1 MSQQQDMSMQRML
14 SLPFEQPKA
23 LHDESSYLQALHES
37 NARFREAFDYAAIGM
52 ALVGLDGQ
60 WLQVNPAVCQMMG
73 YTAEELHALTFQ
85 DLTHPDDLNLDLA
98 NVRQLLDGQ
107 IPTYQM
113 EKRYLHKQGRIIWAV
128 LSVSLVRDAAGTPL
142 YFISQIQDKTPQKE
156 AEAALRESEFRF
168 RTLVEQ
174 LPAIIYTANID
185 PNSTTSYVSPQIHEI
200 LGYTADEWLADPELW
215 LKQIYA
221 DDRELVL
228 NAVTH
233 VQRSS
238 EPLASEY
245 RGLTRDG
252 RVVWL
257 RDTARVV
264 RDTDGTPL
272 FLQGITLDITEQK
285 VAEQA
290 LRESEQLYRTLAH
303 NFPNGAVFLFDHDLR
318 YTLADGQALAL
329 FDLTGEQIEGRRL
342 YDVFPGELAMAEE
355 PYYLAA
361 LQGAQSSREV
371 EIDGQTFMTY
381 YLPVRNE
388 QGQIY
393 AGLVVAHG
401 ITERQQAERAL
412 REERTLLA
420 QRIAERTADLSA
432 ANAELARAARLKD
445 EFLANMSHELRT
457 PLHGVLALTETLR
470 EETFGALTGQ
480 QDRALL
486 TIEESGRHLLVLI
499 NDILDVAKISAGKL
513 DIDIERTAID
523 QVCDASIRL
532 VRQVAHKKQIA
543 VRSTIDPA
551 IGELWADTRRLK
563 QILVNLLTNA
573 VKFTPAGGSVG
584 LEVSCNAAEQITCFT
599 VWDTGIG
606 ISTDGMQRLFQPFI
620 QLDSRLAREYEGT
633 GLGLVLV
640 ARLTELHGGS
650 VEVASEVGQGSRF
663 TVSLPWHPL
672 GTSGHIPE
680 EGEHQASAQG
690 ELRTPGASQ
699 QTILVADD
707 NETSSATTAEYL
719 ASAGYR
725 IVLAHNGDAV
735 VAQARETLP
744 DLILMDIQMPGMDGL
759 EAIRRIR
766 TNDRLAHTPIIAL
779 TALTMPGHRERCLVA
794 GASDYLKKPLSLRAM
809 GELVRAQLAERM

>member
-1 MSQQQDMSMQRML
+1 MSQQLDRSMQYSRSL
-14 SLPFEQPKA
+14 SLEQPTA
-23 LHDESSYLQALHES
+23 LLDESSYIQALHES

-52 ALVGLDGQ
+52 ALIGLDGQ
-60 WLQVNPAVCQMMG
+60 WLQVNTAVCQMMG
-73 YTAEELHALTFQ
+73 YTAEELHKLTFQ

-113 EKRYLHKQGRIIWAV
+113 EKRYFHKQGRVIWAV
-128 LSVSLVRDAAGTPL
+128 LSVSLVRDASGTPL

-156 AEAALRESEFRF
+156 AEAALRASEFRF

-200 LGYTADEWLADPELW
+200 LGFTAEEWLADPELW
-215 LKQIYA
+215 LKQIYT

-228 NAVTH
+228 SAVTQ
-233 VQRSS
+233 VQHSS

-245 RGLTRDG
+245 RGLTREG
-252 RVVWL
+252 RVIWL

-264 RDTDGTPL
+264 RDTDGSPL
-272 FLQGITLDITEQK
+272 FMQGITLDITEQK

-290 LRESEQLYRTLAH
+290 LRESEQLYRTLAR

-329 FDLTGEQIEGRRL
+329 FDLRGEQIEGQLL
-342 YDVFPGELAMAEE
+342 YDVLPGELARAEE
-355 PYYLAA
+355 PHYRAA

-401 ITERQQAERAL
+401 ITERQHAERAL

-420 QRIAERTADLSA
+420 ERVAERTADLSA

-470 EETFGALTGQ
+470 EETFGALTSQ

-513 DIDIERTAID
+513 DIDLEQTAID

-532 VRQVAHKKQIA
+532 VRQVAHKKQIT
-543 VRSTIDPA
+543 VRSTIDPGL
-551 IGELWADTRRLK
+551 GELWADTRRLK

-573 VKFTPAGGSVG
+573 VKFTPAGGTVG
-584 LEVSCNAAEQITCFT
+584 LKVACDAAQQVTSFT

-606 ISTDGMQRLFQPFI
+606 ISTEGMERLFQPFI

-663 TVSLPWHPL
+663 TVSLPWYP
-672 GTSGHIPE
+672 
-680 EGEHQASAQG
+680 
-690 ELRTPGASQ
+690 PGAPERANRQ
-699 QTILVADD
+699 FPAPGEQCEPGTTQRTILVADD
-707 NETSSATTAEYL
+707 NETSSAMIAEYL
-719 ASAGYR
+719 ASGGYR

-744 DLILMDIQMPGMDGL
+744 DLILMDIQMPDMDGL

-766 TNDRLAHTPIIAL
+766 TDDRLAHTPVIAL
-779 TALTMPGHRERCLVA
+779 TALTMPGHRERCLAA
-794 GASDYLKKPLSLRAM
+794 GASDYLRKPVGQPMML
-809 GELVRAQLAERM
+809 ELIRGRLAEKA